1 MTITNFDVQQVLRTY
16 HRQLGEKSRSSGEKV
31 NKKSVQQ
38 DSVTISQESKKRL
51 LTDRITQEIMNQFLS
66 GSGRNETMGAIM
78 TQLSQEYG
86 QPLAVSTDD
95 GQNLVF
101 RVLSKGNG
109 QEAENLSPAE
119 NEQLKK
125 KFIDITKTIVY
136 DNLV

>member
-16 HRQLGEKSRSSGEKV
+16 HRQLGEKSRSSREKV

-66 GSGRNETMGAIM
+66 GSQRNETMGAIM
-78 TQLSQEYG
+78 SQLSQEYG
-86 QPLAVSTDD
+86 KPLDVSTED

-101 RVLSKGNG
+101 RESG
-109 QEAENLSPAE
+109 QGAENLSPAE
-119 NEQLKK
+119 NAQLNK

-136 DNLV
+136 GNLV